1 MSIETISLEH
11 DNLFICRRICLSQFS
26 YTQSLLYL
34 TSIQNHT
41 PHFDVSVTA
50 TANLQTAIEELRR
63 ELNEL
68 RATSVSR
75 TVFNDLRADNEQ
87 LKKDLESVK
96 STYGRRIR
104 DIMNELD
111 EEKKIRLAT
120 QVEMERIRKI
130 VAESHV

>member
-1 MSIETISLEH
+1 MDI
-11 DNLFICRRICLSQFS
+11 
-26 YTQSLLYL
+26 
-34 TSIQNHT
+34 
-41 PHFDVSVTA
+41 SVTA

>member
-1 MSIETISLEH
+1 M
-11 DNLFICRRICLSQFS
+11 
-26 YTQSLLYL
+26 
-34 TSIQNHT
+34 
-41 PHFDVSVTA
+41 DVSVTA
-50 TANLQTAIEELRR
+50 TASLQTAIEELRR